1 MNTSSTPDSFK
12 SPGPLKPAPPV
23 GVVSVKPATSKLA
36 KLVAKAVAKN
46 AVLPAAPAAAPA
58 AAPEPAPLGQT
69 ADDPP
74 PPASTKS
81 KLDLRQQPE
90 ITEDDRPSKTR
101 LAGFASTIAGRVKDI
116 EEIFGDTAHSP
127 MKNRDFKKFLS
138 DQVAEVAMRY
148 VRVGVV
154 HSEDAD
160 AITPDEREKRM
171 AAKGFTVGQ
180 AEKAKAD
187 EKKKEAEA
195 TDDSGTT
202 TSAGQVDEHDQRFLS
217 STIVQQATSLG
228 FDPNSED

>member
-1 MNTSSTPDSFK
+1 VMTTSSTPDEPAK
-12 SPGPLKPAPPV
+12 PGPLKPAPPA
-23 GVVSVKPATSKLA
+23 GVKPATGKLA
-36 KLVAKAVAKN
+36 SIVAKALSKR
-46 AVLPAAPAAAPA
+46 AVPPAGPQ
-58 AAPEPAPLGQT
+58 PLGQT
-69 ADDPP
+69 ADDPAP
-74 PPASTKS
+74 PPMPAKPQ
-81 KLDLRQQPE
+81 LDLKPMPE
-90 ITEDDRPSKTR
+90 IPEDDRPSKVR
-101 LAGFASTIAGRVKDI
+101 LAGFASTIATRVKDI

-127 MKNRDFKKFLS
+127 MKNKDFKKFLS

-187 EKKKEAEA
+187 EKKKEANANDEG
-195 TDDSGTT
+195 GTT
-202 TSAGQVDEHDQRFLS
+202 TSADQLDQHDQTFLS

>member
-1 MNTSSTPDSFK
+1 MPAKPQLD
-12 SPGPLKPAPPV
+12 LKPM
-23 GVVSVKPATSKLA
+23 
-36 KLVAKAVAKN
+36 
-46 AVLPAAPAAAPA
+46 
-58 AAPEPAPLGQT
+58 
-69 ADDPP
+69 
-74 PPASTKS
+74 
-81 KLDLRQQPE
+81 PE
-90 ITEDDRPSKTR
+90 IPEDDRPSKVR
-101 LAGFASTIAGRVKDI
+101 LAGFASTIATRVKDI

-127 MKNRDFKKFLS
+127 MKNKDFKKFLS

-187 EKKKEAEA
+187 EKKKEANANDEG
-195 TDDSGTT
+195 GTT
-202 TSAGQVDEHDQRFLS
+202 TSADQLDQHDQTFLS